1 MSDGQ
6 YGILVIEDDFRI
18 ADIHRAFIEQ
28 SDGFYVV
35 GMARNGS
42 EAKAIMAEQAT
53 NIQLIL
59 LDAYLPDV
67 EGLELLWAIRRDYV
81 HVDIV
86 MVTAAREVETI
97 SEALRGGVFD
107 YLIKPIE
114 AARMAQML
122 TRFRRER
129 EALANRAEMNQDEL
143 DSVLARLKPGEP
155 LRAKSQALPKGID
168 RLTLRRV
175 IDALADAP
183 DSLTAMQMARI
194 MGASRSTARRYL
206 EFLGQGSGLL
216 TFAACSLTIRSSTQQ
231 THHTTKLIRG
241 ERHHD
246 VAYPQAFICICSS
259 HCCLCRHEHRRTG
272 ARVDT

>member
-6 YGILVIEDDFRI
+6 YGILVVEDDFRI
-18 ADIHRAFIEQ
+18 ADIHRTFIEQ
-28 SDGFYVV
+28 SEGFYVV

-42 EAKAIMAEQAT
+42 EAKAIMAEQAAS
-53 NIQLIL
+53 IQLIL

-114 AARMAQML
+114 AARMTQML

-143 DSVLARLKPGEP
+143 DSVLARLKPGETS
-155 LRAKSQALPKGID
+155 RAKSQGLSQTLPKGID

-175 IDALADAP
+175 IDALAEAP
-183 DSLTAMQMARI
+183 DSLTAMQMART

-206 EFLGQGSGLL
+206 EFLVAEQAVSAELGYGDVGRPERRYRLL
-216 TFAACSLTIRSSTQQ
+216 EAA
-231 THHTTKLIRG
+231 
-241 ERHHD
+241 
-246 VAYPQAFICICSS
+246 
-259 HCCLCRHEHRRTG
+259 HEWLD
-272 ARVDT
+272 AL

>member
-1 MSDGQ
+1 MSATQ
-6 YGILVIEDDFRI
+6 YGILVVEDDFRI
-18 ADIHRAFIEQ
+18 ADIHKAFIEQ

-42 EAKAIMAEQAT
+42 EAKALMAEHADT
-53 NIQLIL
+53 VQLIL

-67 EGLELLWAIRRDYV
+67 EGLELLWAIRRDYM

-114 AARMAQML
+114 VSRMSQML
-122 TRFRRER
+122 SRFRRER
-129 EALANRAEMNQDEL
+129 EALANRVEMNQDEL
-143 DSVLARLKPGEP
+143 DQVLARLQPNEP
-155 LRAKSQALPKGID
+155 LRPATRSLPKGVD

-175 IDALADAP
+175 VDALAGAQ
-183 DSLTAMQMARI
+183 DSLTAMQVART

-206 EFLGQGSGLL
+206 EFLVAEQAVNAELGYGDVGRPERRYRLL
-216 TFAACSLTIRSSTQQ
+216 AAAKGWLEA
-231 THHTTKLIRG
+231 L
-241 ERHHD
+241 
-246 VAYPQAFICICSS
+246 
-259 HCCLCRHEHRRTG
+259 
-272 ARVDT
+272 

>member
-1 MSDGQ
+1 MADGE
-6 YGILVIEDDFRI
+6 YGILVVEDDFRI

-35 GMARNGS
+35 GMARNGD
-42 EAKAIMAEQAT
+42 EAKAIMAEQAAS
-53 NIQLIL
+53 IQLIL

-114 AARMAQML
+114 AARMTQML
-122 TRFRRER
+122 TRFRLER

-155 LRAKSQALPKGID
+155 LRANNQALSQALPKGID

-175 IDALADAP
+175 IDALANAP
-183 DSLTAMQMARI
+183 DSLTAMQMART

-206 EFLGQGSGLL
+206 EFLVAEQAVSAELGYGDVGRPERRYRLL
-216 TFAACSLTIRSSTQQ
+216 ETAHNWLESL
-231 THHTTKLIRG
+231 
-241 ERHHD
+241 
-246 VAYPQAFICICSS
+246 
-259 HCCLCRHEHRRTG
+259 
-272 ARVDT
+272 

>member
-1 MSDGQ
+1 MADGQ
-6 YGILVIEDDFRI
+6 YGILVVEDDFRI

-42 EAKAIMAEQAT
+42 EAKALMVQHAAS
-53 NIQLIL
+53 IQLIL

-114 AARMAQML
+114 AARMTQML

-143 DSVLARLKPGEP
+143 DHVLARLQPGEP
-155 LRAKSQALPKGID
+155 ARAKSQTQSQARFQALPKGID

-175 IDALADAP
+175 IDALAAAP
-183 DSLTAMQMARI
+183 DSFTAMQMAHT

-206 EFLGQGSGLL
+206 EFLVAEQAVSAELGYGDVGRPERRYRLL
-216 TFAACSLTIRSSTQQ
+216 EAAHAWLESL
-231 THHTTKLIRG
+231 
-241 ERHHD
+241 
-246 VAYPQAFICICSS
+246 
-259 HCCLCRHEHRRTG
+259 
-272 ARVDT
+272 

>member
-1 MSDGQ
+1 MSDRQ

-42 EAKAIMAEQAT
+42 EAKAIMAEHAAS
-53 NIQLIL
+53 IQLIL

-143 DSVLARLKPGEP
+143 DHVLARLKPGETP
-155 LRAKSQALPKGID
+155 HAKNQPLPKGID

-183 DSLTAMQMARI
+183 DSLTAMQMART

-206 EFLGQGSGLL
+206 EFLVAEQAVSAALGYGDVGRPERRYRLL
-216 TFAACSLTIRSSTQQ
+216 EAA
-231 THHTTKLIRG
+231 
-241 ERHHD
+241 
-246 VAYPQAFICICSS
+246 
-259 HCCLCRHEHRRTG
+259 HEWLNTL
-272 ARVDT
+272 

>member
-1 MSDGQ
+1 MSEGQ
-6 YGILVIEDDFRI
+6 YGILVVEDDFRI
-18 ADIHRAFIEQ
+18 ADIHKAFIEQ
-28 SDGFYVV
+28 SEGFYVV

-42 EAKAIMAEQAT
+42 EAKAIMAEQAAS
-53 NIQLIL
+53 IQLIL

-67 EGLELLWAIRRDYV
+67 EGLELLWTIRRDYV

-114 AARMAQML
+114 ADRMTQML

-129 EALANRAEMNQDEL
+129 EALANRAEMSQEEL
-143 DSVLARLKPGEP
+143 DQVLARLQPGDP
-155 LRAKSQALPKGID
+155 ARVKNQTLSQAHSQTRSQALPKGID

-183 DSLTAMQMARI
+183 DSLTAMQMART

-206 EFLGQGSGLL
+206 EFLVAEQAVSAELGYGDVGRPERRYRLL
-216 TFAACSLTIRSSTQQ
+216 ETA
-231 THHTTKLIRG
+231 
-241 ERHHD
+241 
-246 VAYPQAFICICSS
+246 
-259 HCCLCRHEHRRTG
+259 HEWL
-272 ARVDT
+272 DTL

>member
-1 MSDGQ
+1 MSATQ
-6 YGILVIEDDFRI
+6 YGILVVEDDFRI

-42 EAKAIMAEQAT
+42 EAKALMAQHAAE
-53 NIQLIL
+53 IQLIL

-67 EGLELLWAIRRDYV
+67 EGLELLWSIRRYYV

-86 MVTAAREVETI
+86 MVTAAKEVETI
-97 SEALRGGVFD
+97 SEALRGGIFD

-114 AARMAQML
+114 AARMNQML

-129 EALANRAEMNQDEL
+129 EVLANRAEMSQDEL
-143 DSVLARLKPGEP
+143 DHVLARVTPSEP
-155 LRAKSQALPKGID
+155 TRSDSRALPKGID

-175 IDALADAP
+175 VDALAAAP
-183 DSLTAMQMARI
+183 DSLTAMQVART

-206 EFLGQGSGLL
+206 EFLVAEQAVSAELGYGDVGRPERRYRLL
-216 TFAACSLTIRSSTQQ
+216 GAAKGWLDSL
-231 THHTTKLIRG
+231 
-241 ERHHD
+241 
-246 VAYPQAFICICSS
+246 
-259 HCCLCRHEHRRTG
+259 
-272 ARVDT
+272 

>member
-1 MSDGQ
+1 MADGQ
-6 YGILVIEDDFRI
+6 YGILVVEDDFRI

-42 EAKAIMAEQAT
+42 EAKALMVQHAAS
-53 NIQLIL
+53 IQLIL

-114 AARMAQML
+114 AARMTQML

-143 DSVLARLKPGEP
+143 DHVLARLQPGEP
-155 LRAKSQALPKGID
+155 ARAKSQTQSQARFQALPKGID

-175 IDALADAP
+175 IDALAAAP
-183 DSLTAMQMARI
+183 DSFTAMQMART

-206 EFLGQGSGLL
+206 EFLVAEQAVSAELGYGDVGRPERRYRLL
-216 TFAACSLTIRSSTQQ
+216 EAAHAWLESL
-231 THHTTKLIRG
+231 
-241 ERHHD
+241 
-246 VAYPQAFICICSS
+246 
-259 HCCLCRHEHRRTG
+259 
-272 ARVDT
+272 

>member
-1 MSDGQ
+1 MSATQ
-6 YGILVIEDDFRI
+6 YGILVVEDDFRI
-18 ADIHRAFIEQ
+18 ADIHKAFIEQ

-35 GMARNGS
+35 GLARNGN
-42 EAKAIMAEQAT
+42 EAKALMAQHADAV
-53 NIQLIL
+53 QLIL

-114 AARMAQML
+114 ATRMTQML

-129 EALANRAEMNQDEL
+129 EALANRAEMSQDEL
-143 DSVLARLKPGEP
+143 DQVLARLQPGESP
-155 LRAKSQALPKGID
+155 RLATRTLPKGID
-168 RLTLRRV
+168 RLTLRCV
-175 IDALADAP
+175 VESLAAEH
-183 DSLTAMQMARI
+183 DSQTAMQVAQA

-206 EFLGQGSGLL
+206 EFLVAEQAVNAEIGYGDVGRPERRYRLL
-216 TFAACSLTIRSSTQQ
+216 ESSSAWLESL
-231 THHTTKLIRG
+231 
-241 ERHHD
+241 
-246 VAYPQAFICICSS
+246 
-259 HCCLCRHEHRRTG
+259 
-272 ARVDT
+272 

>member
-6 YGILVIEDDFRI
+6 YGILVVEDDFRI

-42 EAKAIMAEQAT
+42 EAKALMAEHAAS
-53 NIQLIL
+53 IQLIL

-67 EGLELLWAIRRDYV
+67 EGLELLWAIRRDHV

-114 AARMAQML
+114 AARMTQML
-122 TRFRRER
+122 IRFRRER
-129 EALANRAEMNQDEL
+129 EALANRVEMNQDEL
-143 DSVLARLKPGEP
+143 DHVLARLKPGETP
-155 LRAKSQALPKGID
+155 RAKTQTLSQALPKGID

-175 IDALADAP
+175 IDSLAGAP

-206 EFLGQGSGLL
+206 EFLVAEQAVSAELGYGDVGRPERRYRLL
-216 TFAACSLTIRSSTQQ
+216 ATAHKWLDAL
-231 THHTTKLIRG
+231 
-241 ERHHD
+241 
-246 VAYPQAFICICSS
+246 
-259 HCCLCRHEHRRTG
+259 
-272 ARVDT
+272 

>member
-1 MSDGQ
+1 MSDRQ
-6 YGILVIEDDFRI
+6 YGILVVEDDFRI

-42 EAKAIMAEQAT
+42 EAKAIMAEHAAS
-53 NIQLIL
+53 IQLIL

-114 AARMAQML
+114 AARMTQML
-122 TRFRRER
+122 THFRRER
-129 EALANRAEMNQDEL
+129 EALASRAEMSQDEL

-155 LRAKSQALPKGID
+155 ARAKNQTLSKALPKGID
-168 RLTLRRV
+168 RLTLRLV
-175 IDALADAP
+175 IDALADAQN
-183 DSLTAMQMARI
+183 SLTAMQMART

-206 EFLGQGSGLL
+206 EFLVAEQAVSAELGYGDVGRPERRYRLL
-216 TFAACSLTIRSSTQQ
+216 GAAHEWLESL
-231 THHTTKLIRG
+231 
-241 ERHHD
+241 
-246 VAYPQAFICICSS
+246 
-259 HCCLCRHEHRRTG
+259 
-272 ARVDT
+272 

>member
-1 MSDGQ
+1 MSAMQ
-6 YGILVIEDDFRI
+6 YGILVVEDDFRI

-28 SDGFYVV
+28 SEGFYVV
-35 GMARNGS
+35 GMARNAS
-42 EAKAIMAEQAT
+42 EAKSIMADHAAS
-53 NIQLIL
+53 IQLIL

-114 AARMAQML
+114 AARMTQML

-129 EALANRAEMNQDEL
+129 EALACQGEMSQDEL
-143 DSVLARLKPGEP
+143 DHVLARLQPVETS
-155 LRAKSQALPKGID
+155 RTKSQALPKGID

-175 IDALADAP
+175 IDALAAAP
-183 DSLTAMQMARI
+183 DSLTAMQMART

-206 EFLGQGSGLL
+206 EFLVAEQAVSAELGYGDVGRPERRYRLLEAAHEWLNGL
-216 TFAACSLTIRSSTQQ
+216 
-231 THHTTKLIRG
+231 
-241 ERHHD
+241 
-246 VAYPQAFICICSS
+246 
-259 HCCLCRHEHRRTG
+259 
-272 ARVDT
+272 

>member
-1 MSDGQ
+1 MSDRQ

-18 ADIHRAFIEQ
+18 ADIHSAFIEQ

-42 EAKAIMAEQAT
+42 EAKALMAEHAA

-114 AARMAQML
+114 AIRMRQML

-143 DSVLARLKPGEP
+143 DSVLARLQPGESS
-155 LRAKSQALPKGID
+155 RAKTQTLPKGID

-175 IDALADAP
+175 VDALADAP
-183 DSLTAMQMARI
+183 DSLTAMQMAHI

-206 EFLGQGSGLL
+206 EFLVAEQAVSAELGYGDVGRPERRYRLL
-216 TFAACSLTIRSSTQQ
+216 KAAHDWLDSL
-231 THHTTKLIRG
+231 
-241 ERHHD
+241 
-246 VAYPQAFICICSS
+246 
-259 HCCLCRHEHRRTG
+259 
-272 ARVDT
+272 

>member
-6 YGILVIEDDFRI
+6 YGILVVEDDFRI

-42 EAKAIMAEQAT
+42 EAKALMAEHAAS
-53 NIQLIL
+53 IQLIL

-67 EGLELLWAIRRDYV
+67 EGLELLWAIRRDHV

-114 AARMAQML
+114 AARMTQML
-122 TRFRRER
+122 IRFRRER
-129 EALANRAEMNQDEL
+129 EALANRVEMNQDEL
-143 DSVLARLKPGEP
+143 DHVLARLKPGETP
-155 LRAKSQALPKGID
+155 RAKNQTLSQVLPKGID

-175 IDALADAP
+175 IDSLAGAP

-206 EFLGQGSGLL
+206 EFLVAEQAVSAELGYGDVGRPERRYRLL
-216 TFAACSLTIRSSTQQ
+216 ATAHKWLDAL
-231 THHTTKLIRG
+231 
-241 ERHHD
+241 
-246 VAYPQAFICICSS
+246 
-259 HCCLCRHEHRRTG
+259 
-272 ARVDT
+272 

>member
-114 AARMAQML
+114 ATRMTQML

-155 LRAKSQALPKGID
+155 LRAKSQTLPKGID

-206 EFLGQGSGLL
+206 EFLVAEQAVSAELGYGDVGRPERRYRLL
-216 TFAACSLTIRSSTQQ
+216 EAA
-231 THHTTKLIRG
+231 
-241 ERHHD
+241 
-246 VAYPQAFICICSS
+246 
-259 HCCLCRHEHRRTG
+259 HEWLNTL
-272 ARVDT
+272 

>member
-6 YGILVIEDDFRI
+6 YGILVVEDDFRI

-42 EAKAIMAEQAT
+42 EAKALMAEHAAS
-53 NIQLIL
+53 IQLIL

-67 EGLELLWAIRRDYV
+67 EGLELLWAIRRDHV

-97 SEALRGGVFD
+97 TEALRGGVFD

-114 AARMAQML
+114 AARMTQML

-143 DSVLARLKPGEP
+143 DHVLARLKPGETP
-155 LRAKSQALPKGID
+155 RAKTQTLSQALPKGID

-175 IDALADAP
+175 IDSLAGAP

-206 EFLGQGSGLL
+206 EFLVAEQAVSAELGYGDVGRPERRYRLL
-216 TFAACSLTIRSSTQQ
+216 ATAHKWLDAL
-231 THHTTKLIRG
+231 
-241 ERHHD
+241 
-246 VAYPQAFICICSS
+246 
-259 HCCLCRHEHRRTG
+259 
-272 ARVDT
+272 

>member
-1 MSDGQ
+1 MSAGQ
-6 YGILVIEDDFRI
+6 YGILVVEDDFRI

-28 SDGFYVV
+28 SEGFYVA

-42 EAKAIMAEQAT
+42 EAKAIMAERAAS
-53 NIQLIL
+53 IQLIL

-114 AARMAQML
+114 AARMTQML

-129 EALANRAEMNQDEL
+129 EALACRVEMNQDEL
-143 DSVLARLKPGEP
+143 DHVLARLQPGEP
-155 LRAKSQALPKGID
+155 SRVKSPTLPKGID

-175 IDALADAP
+175 IDALADAS

-206 EFLGQGSGLL
+206 EFLVAEQAVSAELGYGDVGRPERRYRLL
-216 TFAACSLTIRSSTQQ
+216 EAAHAWLDSL
-231 THHTTKLIRG
+231 
-241 ERHHD
+241 
-246 VAYPQAFICICSS
+246 
-259 HCCLCRHEHRRTG
+259 
-272 ARVDT
+272 

>member
-1 MSDGQ
+1 MSDRQ
-6 YGILVIEDDFRI
+6 YGILVVEDDFRI

-28 SDGFYVV
+28 SEGFYVV

-42 EAKAIMAEQAT
+42 EAKALMAEHAA

-143 DSVLARLKPGEP
+143 DHVLSRLQPGEAS
-155 LRAKSQALPKGID
+155 RAKSQSLSQALPKGID

-175 IDALADAP
+175 IDALAEAH

-206 EFLGQGSGLL
+206 EYLVAEQAVSAELGYGDVGRPERRYRLL
-216 TFAACSLTIRSSTQQ
+216 KVAHDWLDSL
-231 THHTTKLIRG
+231 
-241 ERHHD
+241 
-246 VAYPQAFICICSS
+246 
-259 HCCLCRHEHRRTG
+259 
-272 ARVDT
+272 

>member
-6 YGILVIEDDFRI
+6 YGILVVEDDFRI

-42 EAKAIMAEQAT
+42 EAKAIMAEQAAS
-53 NIQLIL
+53 IQLIL

-122 TRFRRER
+122 ARFRRER

-143 DSVLARLKPGEP
+143 DSVLARLKPGETS
-155 LRAKSQALPKGID
+155 RAKPQTLPKGID

-175 IDALADAP
+175 IDALAEAP
-183 DSLTAMQMARI
+183 DSLTAMQMART

-206 EFLGQGSGLL
+206 EFLVAEQAVSAELGYGDVGRPERRYRLL
-216 TFAACSLTIRSSTQQ
+216 EAA
-231 THHTTKLIRG
+231 
-241 ERHHD
+241 
-246 VAYPQAFICICSS
+246 
-259 HCCLCRHEHRRTG
+259 HEWLD
-272 ARVDT
+272 AL

>member
-1 MSDGQ
+1 MSEGQ
-6 YGILVIEDDFRI
+6 YGILVVEDDFRI
-18 ADIHRAFIEQ
+18 AEIHRAFIEQ

-53 NIQLIL
+53 SIQLIL

-114 AARMAQML
+114 AARMTQML

-143 DSVLARLKPGEP
+143 DQVLARLQPGEP
-155 LRAKSQALPKGID
+155 SRAKPQAGSQALPKGID

-175 IDALADAP
+175 IDALACAP
-183 DSLTAMQMARI
+183 DSLTAMQMART

-206 EFLGQGSGLL
+206 EFLVAEQAVSAELGYGDVGRPERRYRLL
-216 TFAACSLTIRSSTQQ
+216 EAA
-231 THHTTKLIRG
+231 
-241 ERHHD
+241 
-246 VAYPQAFICICSS
+246 
-259 HCCLCRHEHRRTG
+259 HEWLATL
-272 ARVDT
+272 

>member
-114 AARMAQML
+114 AARMTQML

-143 DSVLARLKPGEP
+143 DSVLARLQPGETP
-155 LRAKSQALPKGID
+155 RAKTQTLPKGID

-206 EFLGQGSGLL
+206 EFLVAEQAVSAELGYGDVGRPERRYRLL
-216 TFAACSLTIRSSTQQ
+216 ETAHKWLDSL
-231 THHTTKLIRG
+231 
-241 ERHHD
+241 
-246 VAYPQAFICICSS
+246 
-259 HCCLCRHEHRRTG
+259 
-272 ARVDT
+272 